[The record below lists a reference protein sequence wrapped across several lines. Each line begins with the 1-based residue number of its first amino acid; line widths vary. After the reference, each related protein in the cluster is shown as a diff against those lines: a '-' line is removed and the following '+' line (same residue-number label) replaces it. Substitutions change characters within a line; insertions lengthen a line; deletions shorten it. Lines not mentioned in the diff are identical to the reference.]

1 MDLNKIATLQRV
13 PMPQTAKQTF
23 ESTAVIGEYITN
35 MRDVQRSSSGDRESL
50 IEQIQPLV
58 ASTRRFGTRSIILTN
73 DDLQME
79 EPGLTITKV
88 PLFTGYKDLTLYFH
102 RWEMAF
108 TFLKQHPEIEKVF
121 FVDIADVQVK
131 NYPFDKIEPGK
142 LYFGDEL
149 SDLSVDIIQN
159 NATLKTMSSFFINH
173 KTLQLLNPGVIG
185 GYRDIV
191 MAFLGRLTT
200 QIANASADAQLNKHP
215 NRIGYLE
222 MALINYVA
230 YRDFS
235 NCLTHGRTIASRFMF
250 HELNTTAWFRHK

>member
-13 PMPQTAKQTF
+13 PMPQTAKRTF

-121 FVDIADVQVK
+121 FVDATDVQMCH
-131 NYPFDKIEPGK
+131 YPFDQLEPGK
-142 LYFGDEL
+142 LYFGDEY
-149 SDLSVDIIQN
+149 SDLSAQIIHD
-159 NATLKTMSSFFINH
+159 NAISEVIHSFLKTNQS
-173 KTLQLLNPGVIG
+173 LQLLNPGVVG

-191 MAFLGRLTT
+191 MAFLGRLTVN
-200 QIANASADAQLNKHP
+200 IANIMATDQLTH
-215 NRIGYLE
+215 RLGTIGRLE
-222 MALINYVA
+222 MALINYTA
-230 YRDFS
+230 YHSFK
-235 NCLTHGRTIASRFMF
+235 NHLIHGRIVTSRFMF
-250 HELNTTAWFRHK
+250 YESESTAWFRHK